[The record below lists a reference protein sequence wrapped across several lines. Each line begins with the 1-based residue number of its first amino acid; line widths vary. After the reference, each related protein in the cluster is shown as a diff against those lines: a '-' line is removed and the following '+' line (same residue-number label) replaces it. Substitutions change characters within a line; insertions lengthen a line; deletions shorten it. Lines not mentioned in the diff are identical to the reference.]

1 MKVKKYL
8 APSMPEA
15 MKKIRNDLGADAIIL
30 NTKEVNKGGIF
41 GLFSKKHLEV
51 TAAVDPDP
59 PVSLA
64 SGNGGESGKV
74 IADLRRLENEIK
86 RLKSSSYP
94 GPLGDV
100 WDLLQKHGVDAGLI
114 EKLMKPLLKE
124 WYTNN
129 EVLSEEEVFQSL
141 YDLLVYQLKQKEAN
155 ISVYDKKTL
164 VFIGPTGVG
173 KTTTL
178 AKIAAKAKLED
189 DKSVAFITADT
200 YRIAAVDQLKTYAD
214 ILNVP
219 IEVAYTKEDFHK
231 AKKAFA
237 DHDLVLVD
245 TAGRNFREPSTID
258 ELTQLIPF
266 EDDTKIWL
274 VFSMT
279 SKYRDMKAI
288 FRQFASISADACVLT
303 KIDETRDYGS
313 AANLWLKDGLV
324 PAFFTNGQTVP
335 DDLIQST
342 PRRMAE
348 MLTGGRLHA

>member
-1 MKVKKYL
+1 MKVKKYT
-8 APSMPEA
+8 ASSMPEA
-15 MKKIRNDLGADAIIL
+15 MKKIRSDLGVDAIIL
-30 NTKEVNKGGIF
+30 NTKEANKGGIF
-41 GLFSKKHLEV
+41 GLFSKKYLEV

-59 PVSLA
+59 VPIALGN
-64 SGNGGESGKV
+64 SGARGKV
-74 IADLRRLENEIK
+74 ADDIRRLENEIK

-94 GPLGDV
+94 GPLADV
-100 WDLLQKHGVDAGLI
+100 WNLLQKHGVEAGLT
-114 EKLMKPLLKE
+114 EKLMKPLLKD

-129 EVLSEEEVFQSL
+129 EVLSEQEVFQSL
-141 YDLLVYQLKQKEAN
+141 HDLLVDQLTQKETK
-155 ISVYDKKTL
+155 ISVYGKKVL

-189 DKSVAFITADT
+189 GKAVAFITADT
-200 YRIAAVDQLKTYAD
+200 YRIAAVNQLKTYAD

-219 IEVAYTKEDFHK
+219 IEVAYTKDDFHK

-245 TAGRNFREPSTID
+245 TAGRNFREPSTIG
-258 ELTQLIPF
+258 ELKQLIPF
-266 EDDTKIWL
+266 EDDTKVWL

-288 FRQFASISADACVLT
+288 FRQFASIPADACVLT

-348 MLTGGRLHA
+348 MLTGGRMRA